1 MMKNDFKIKLILAV
15 IILLGAFL
23 RFWHLNEIPPGLYP
37 DVAIN
42 GNDALDA
49 LLSRQFKVFYPENNG
64 REGLF
69 INLIALS
76 FLIFGPSLWA
86 LKIVAALIGTL
97 TIFGTYLFVKE
108 LFTEKTTKRFND
120 QQKFDNPSP
129 QNSEKKNLII
139 SWFKRNLKL
148 ELPFNEKM
156 ALLASFFTA
165 VSFWHL
171 LFSRLGFRA
180 IMLPFILVV
189 SFYFLLKGFRQEK
202 PLNFILAG
210 IFFGLGFY
218 TYISFRLAVLIIPL
232 LFLFY
237 LPFFKKTKQ
246 KYLSWWL
253 LFGSSSF
260 IVALPILIYFLQH
273 PQDFIFRAGGISIFA
288 QPQPIKSLLESAAKH
303 LLMFN
308 FQGDFNWRHN
318 FSGKPMLYW
327 PLGLFFLIGF
337 AFSLKEIIK
346 NFLIK
351 RECDSKIIPYLILFS
366 CFFSMLLPGI
376 LTSEGIPHALRVIGV
391 IPSLMAFSALGG
403 ILVFDFLKKI
413 KANRFLVYFFL
424 ILFLVNITFH
434 EYFQYFEA
442 WAKNPEVKGAFTE
455 NFKMMGEYLNSLP
468 QDFLKYVIVNEPGV
482 PVPYPQGIPMPAQT
496 LIFIERT
503 KNPKIK
509 TIYLLPQDL
518 EKENLKNPDIVLLM
532 KEDVLLFDKILAK
545 WTNLRPKRINNFWVF
560 EKIN

>member
-1 MMKNDFKIKLILAV
+1 MIKNTFKIKLILAI

-49 LLSRQFKVFYPENNG
+49 LLNGQFKVFYPENNG

-69 INLIALS
+69 INLIAIS
-76 FLIFGPSLWA
+76 FLIFGPSIWA
-86 LKIVAALIGTL
+86 IKIVAALIGTL
-97 TIFGTYLFVKE
+97 TILGTYLFVKE
-108 LFTEKTTKRFND
+108 LFTGKAAPAFNN
-120 QQKFDNPSP
+120 QQKFDNPDP
-129 QNSEKKNLII
+129 RNYEKKESLIA
-139 SWFKRNLKL
+139 SLKRNLKL
-148 ELPFNEKM
+148 KLPFPEKI

-165 VSFWHL
+165 ISFWHI

-180 IMLPFILVV
+180 IMLPFILVF
-189 SFYFLLKGFRQEK
+189 SFYFLLKGLNQQK
-202 PLNFILAG
+202 PLHFILAG

-218 TYISFRLAVLIIPL
+218 TYISFRLAVLMLPF

-237 LPFFKKTKQ
+237 LPFFKETKR
-246 KYLSWWL
+246 KYFYWWF
-253 LFGSSSF
+253 LFASF
-260 IVALPILIYFLQH
+260 TFLFALPIIIYFIKN

-288 QPQPIKSLLESAAKH
+288 QPNPIKSLLESLFKH

-337 AFSLKEIIK
+337 VFSLKEIIK

-351 RECDSKIIPYLILFS
+351 RNWDSKIIPYLILFS
-366 CFFSMLLPGI
+366 WFFSMLLPGI
-376 LTSEGIPHALRVIGV
+376 LTAEGIPHALRVIGV
-391 IPSLMAFSALGG
+391 IPSSMAFSALGG
-403 ILVFDFLKKI
+403 ILVLDFFKKI
-413 KANRFLVYFFL
+413 KANRFLVYFFF
-424 ILFLVNITFH
+424 ILFLVNVTFH
-434 EYFQYFEA
+434 EFFQYFEA

-468 QDFLKYVIVNEPGV
+468 ENSLKYVIVNESGV
-482 PVPYPQGIPMPAQT
+482 PVPYPQGISMPAQT

-509 TIYLLPQDL
+509 THYLKPQDL
-518 EKENLKNPDIVLLM
+518 ENKNFENPDIVLLM
-532 KEDVLLFDKILAK
+532 KEDVVLFEKILAK
-545 WTNLRPKRINNFWVF
+545 WPTLRPQKINNFWVF
-560 EKIN
+560 IKK